1 MSIGPRPDTVTS
13 DNIRSSRADAGVRLF
28 SPGSPVDLA
37 TGAALAVEVPQQT
50 NQSDCGLFLLKF
62 VEYTLFTAPG
72 ELRKEQIDNVSYDVV
87 PAKERKPIWSPSG
100 EGFLGESDNDANE

>member
-37 TGAALAVEVPQQT
+37 TGAALAVEVPQQIGSNRT
-50 NQSDCGLFLLKF
+50 PTE
-62 VEYTLFTAPG
+62 V
-72 ELRKEQIDNVSYDVV
+72 YDVRCTPSYFR
-87 PAKERKPIWSPSG
+87 PA
-100 EGFLGESDNDANE
+100 